1 MEKLLP
7 MTPQNQQ
14 KGDIMLM
21 EETQQQ
27 DNTPAEKIPA
37 YRRLQAVIEVALI
50 VVGLLAMTFLLN
62 HGVYGDGKKRFLA
75 VSALLTQ
82 GQFKDGPYS
91 QYSMI
96 GPFFSIPFWY
106 LGKWFSTPIQMISQ
120 YNQFVFACGLL
131 AIYLLLKDR
140 MDRHLLRKF
149 LIILLAASMF
159 SMNVTAY
166 YGEVFTAICVGA
178 GVLALLISPT
188 SLTGWG
194 AIILGVANTPATMA
208 GLILLVGKR
217 LLDSKRLRYILAIV
231 VAGGLITMESWI
243 RRGSPFANGYEHD
256 TGIHTIMPYSGLVGF
271 SYPFFFGL
279 LSILLSF
286 GKGIFFFAPGLL
298 LPVRKTLLKIQQKE
312 KLDLYRG
319 YLLWICFLV
328 GLVLIYSRWWSW
340 FGGLYWGPR
349 FFLIASIPAS
359 FALAV
364 RIHDK
369 DHTSLLVNLLTL
381 VVLCLSFWV
390 GLDGAVYSAK
400 ATAIPLCMVNSGQLE
415 LLCHYTPDF
424 SALWYPFVQPQQLDR
439 SRALYVVYWTFAFA
453 YLLLPLLIKII
464 EQIIAWLKTFN
475 ATYLNIREWNI

>member
-1 MEKLLP
+1 
-7 MTPQNQQ
+7 
-14 KGDIMLM
+14 MLM
-21 EETQQQ
+21 EETQSK
-27 DNTPAEKIPA
+27 DIPTKKVPSHA
-37 YRRLQAVIEVALI
+37 RLQAVIETTLI

-62 HGVYGDGKKRFLA
+62 HGVYGDGRKRFLA

-82 GQFKDGPYS
+82 GQIKNGPYS
-91 QYSMI
+91 QYSLI
-96 GPFFSIPFWY
+96 GPLFSIPFWY

-131 AIYLLLKDR
+131 SIYLLLKDR
-140 MDRHLLRKF
+140 VDRHLLRKF

-166 YGEVFTAICVGA
+166 YGEVFTAICVGV
-178 GVLALLISPT
+178 GVLALLLNPN
-188 SLTGWG
+188 SLVGWG
-194 AIILGVANTPATMA
+194 AIVLGVANTPATIA
-208 GLILLVGKR
+208 GLICLVGKR
-217 LLDSKRLRYILAIV
+217 LLDSKRLRYILVIV
-231 VAGGLITMESWI
+231 AAGGLIMIESWL

-256 TGIHTIMPYSGLVGF
+256 TGVHTIMPYSGLVGF

-298 LPVRKTLLKIQQKE
+298 LPIHKTLLKIQQKE

-319 YLLWICFLV
+319 YLLWIFFLV
-328 GLVLIYSRWWSW
+328 GLILIYSRWWSW

-359 FALAV
+359 FALAA
-364 RIHDK
+364 RQHDR
-369 DHTSLLVNLLTL
+369 DNTTLPVNLLTL
-381 VVLCLSFWV
+381 AALCLSFWV
-390 GLDGAVYSAK
+390 GLDGAVYNAK

-424 SALWYPFVQPQQLDR
+424 SALWYPFVQAHRLDH
-439 SRALYVVYWTFAFA
+439 SSALYVVYWTFAFA
-453 YLLLPLLIKII
+453 YLLIPLLIKII
-464 EQIIAWLKTFN
+464 EQTIVLLKIFS
-475 ATYLNIREWNI
+475 ATHLNIKQWNI

>member
-1 MEKLLP
+1 MR
-7 MTPQNQQ
+7 PQNLR
-14 KGDIMLM
+14 KGDIMLI
-21 EETQQQ
+21 EETQTK
-27 DNTPAEKIPA
+27 DIPAEKIPSFM
-37 YRRLQAVIEVALI
+37 RLQAAIETALI

-62 HGVYGDGKKRFLA
+62 HEVYGDGKKRFLA

-82 GQFKDGPYS
+82 GQIKNGPYS

-96 GPFFSIPFWY
+96 GPLFSIPFWY

-131 AIYLLLKDR
+131 AIYLLLKDH

-178 GVLALLISPT
+178 GVLAVLLSPS
-188 SLTGWG
+188 SLLGWG
-194 AIILGVANTPATMA
+194 AIVLGVANTPATIA
-208 GLILLVGKR
+208 GLIFLTGKQ
-217 LLDSKRLRYILAIV
+217 LLDSKRLRYILVIV
-231 VAGGLITMESWI
+231 AAGGLIMIESWI

-256 TGIHTIMPYSGLVGF
+256 TGVHTIMPYSGLVGF
-271 SYPFFFGL
+271 SYPFFFGF

-312 KLDLYRG
+312 KLELYKG
-319 YLLWICFLV
+319 YLLWIFFLV

-349 FFLIASIPAS
+349 FFLIASVPAS

-369 DHTSLLVNLLTL
+369 ENTTLPINLLTL
-381 VVLCLSFWV
+381 LVLCLSFWV
-390 GLDGAVYSAK
+390 GLDGAVYNVK
-400 ATAIPLCMVNSGQLE
+400 ATAIPQCMVNSGQLE

-424 SALWYPFVQPQQLDR
+424 SALWYPFVQPQQIDR
-439 SRALYVVYWTFAFA
+439 SHALYVVYWTFAFA

-464 EQIIAWLKTFN
+464 DQTIAWLKTFS

>member
-1 MEKLLP
+1 MRPQKLQ
-7 MTPQNQQ
+7 T
-14 KGDIMLM
+14 GETMLM
-21 EETQQQ
+21 EETQSK
-27 DNTPAEKIPA
+27 DIPTEKVTSS
-37 YRRLQAVIEVALI
+37 YTRLQAVIETALI
-50 VVGLLAMTFLLN
+50 VVGLLAMTLLLN

-75 VSALLTQ
+75 LSALLTH
-82 GQFKDGPYS
+82 GQIQAGPDS
-91 QYSMI
+91 QYSLI

-106 LGKWFSTPIQMISQ
+106 FGKWFSTSIQMISQ
-120 YNQFVFACGLL
+120 YNQVVFAGGLL
-131 AIYLLLKDR
+131 GIYLLLKDR
-140 MDRHLLRKF
+140 VDRSLLRKF

-178 GVLALLISPT
+178 GVLVVLINPN
-188 SLTGWG
+188 SLAGWVV
-194 AIILGVANTPATMA
+194 IVLGVANTPASVV
-208 GLILLVGKR
+208 GLLFLIGKQ
-217 LLDSKRLRYILAIV
+217 LLDSKRLRYVLVIAA
-231 VAGGLITMESWI
+231 AGGLIMIESWI
-243 RRGSPFANGYEHD
+243 RRGSPFATGYEHD

-312 KLDLYRG
+312 KLELYRG
-319 YLLWICFLV
+319 YLLWIFFLV
-328 GLVLIYSRWWSW
+328 GLILIYSRWWSW

-369 DHTSLLVNLLTL
+369 ENTTLPINLLTL
-381 VVLCLSFWV
+381 GVLCLSFWI

-400 ATAIPLCMVNSGQLE
+400 ATAIPLCMVHSGQLE

-424 SALWYPFVQPQQLDR
+424 SALWYPFVQPQRLDR
-439 SRALYVVYWTFAFA
+439 SRAIYVVYWTFTFA
-453 YLLLPLLIKII
+453 YLLLPLLTKVI
-464 EQIIAWLKTFN
+464 EQTIAWLKTFS
-475 ATYLNIREWNI
+475 ATYLNIRQWSI